1 CTVFTMLFH
10 FNAIVAIAFR
20 DLTKL
25 FRDRIRLVA
34 SFVFPFMF
42 IGVLGGGLNASFG
55 DRLGFQFLPFV
66 FVGVLAQTMFQSSA
80 AGVISLIRD
89 RETDFSKELFVAPIS
104 RYGIVL
110 GKIIGES
117 LVSLTQGVG
126 IVAFGLIIGVPITL
140 AALAAMAPVAFISA
154 LFGGAFGILVLGN
167 VREQRTTAQL
177 FPFLIFPQFIL
188 AGVFNPIKDLP
199 PVAAWLS
206 RITPMTYPV
215 DLMRGVFYSGSTERV
230 FAVSRHPLANI
241 TIIVVLFGVFLLLG
255 TWLFVRKER
264 ER

>member
-1 CTVFTMLFH
+1 MFH
-10 FNAIVAIAFR
+10 LNAIIAIAFR

-89 RETDFSKELFVAPIS
+89 RETDFSKELFVAPVS
-104 RYGIVL
+104 RHGIVL

-117 LVSLTQGVG
+117 LVSLTQGLG
-126 IVAFGLIIGVPITL
+126 IVAFGLIIGVSLTL
-140 AALAAMAPVAFISA
+140 ASLAAMASVAFLAA
-154 LFGGAFGILVLGN
+154 LLGGAFGILVLGN

-188 AGVFNPIKDLP
+188 AGVFNPIKDLQP
-199 PVAAWLS
+199 IAALLS

-215 DLMRGVFYSGSTERV
+215 DLMRGVFYSGSAESAL
-230 FAVSRHPLANI
+230 AVVRHPLANVV
-241 TIIVVLFGVFLLLG
+241 IIAALFGVFLVVG

>member
-1 CTVFTMLFH
+1 MLS
-10 FNAIVAIAFR
+10 FNAIIAIACR

-25 FRDRIRLVA
+25 LRDRLRLVA

-42 IGVLGGGLNASFG
+42 IGVLGGGLSASFG

-66 FVGVLAQTMFQSSA
+66 FVGALAQTMFQSSA

-89 RETDFSKELFVAPIS
+89 RETDFSKELFVAPVS

-117 LVSLTQGVG
+117 LVSLAQGLG
-126 IVAFGLIIGVPITL
+126 IVAFGFLIGVPLTL
-140 AALAAMAPVAFISA
+140 AALAAMAPVAFASA
-154 LFGGAFGILVLGN
+154 LLGGAFGILVLGN
-167 VREQRTTAQL
+167 IREQRTTAQI
-177 FPFLIFPQFIL
+177 FPFIIFPQFIL
-188 AGVFNPIKDLP
+188 AGVFNPVKDLP
-199 PVAAWLS
+199 PLAALLS

-215 DLMRGVFYSGSTERV
+215 DLMRGVFYSGRAEGAL
-230 FAVSRHPLANI
+230 AVVRAPLANAA
-241 TIIVVLFGVFLLLG
+241 IIAALFLCFLVVG